1 MHIHTRRS
9 LTALSL
15 LSFGVAL
22 GCGASKDT
30 SGENNCLPSDPNC
43 NDGGQGFDVSG
54 LDIGGGD
61 GFVVQDISIDPS
73 NATIY
78 IDTATTPPTPAS
90 QTYTAK
96 LNLPGGGQKD
106 VTGEVL
112 LTLDDPSLGNF
123 KGNVF
128 TSVSSLPGVKAGAV
142 GGVTTIVHGNAEGK
156 SGTAALTIV
165 QLRKTGDHRDF
176 YFEVPYLSPP
186 TPDRDVL
193 KFGTNIK
200 QVDVAISMDT
210 TGSMGGSIANLKSGI
225 TTTLF
230 PGLVAAI
237 PSVGLAV
244 AYHDDY
250 PTGSYGNAGCGTVL
264 PGDVPSGIVQV
275 VTTDLP
281 TATTAANK
289 LETHCGGDGPEAQEP
304 SMHHI
309 LTGKELK
316 WDTGS
321 VPAHTP
327 APGTFGGVD
336 FRPGSLPVVVEITDI
351 TWHDATTPT
360 GAAAPYGTDVT
371 SPPSITDVINDFNS
385 NNARFIDITNGAY
398 ISFEPQLE
406 DQANQVSDA
415 TKSNIPPS
423 AFAAGGTDCPTGMSG
438 AGRPPTGPAG
448 TCRLNF
454 LHNNGAGVSDSIVK
468 AIQAVSVG
476 STFDVTAQP
485 SNDPTNAPGTDGK
498 PVDAT
503 KFIKALRA
511 MDEGSPKD
519 GCPAHAAKDTDGD
532 GIKDTFLTVVVGTA
546 VCFEVLPQE
555 NTTVPPKPQVQF
567 FNAFIDVL
575 GMPGSVKL
583 DRRIVL
589 FEVPPKDPTAK

>member
-1 MHIHTRRS
+1 MICKRRS

-15 LSFGVAL
+15 FSFVVGGVAL

-30 SGENNCLPSDPNC
+30 NNDNCLDPTTC
-43 NDGGQGFDVSG
+43 NDGGSNFDVGG
-54 LDIGGGD
+54 LDVGNSD
-61 GFVVQDISIDPS
+61 GFVVQDISLDPI

-78 IDTATTPPTPAS
+78 IDTATTPPTAAK

-96 LNLPGGGQKD
+96 LNLQGGGQKD
-106 VTGEVL
+106 VTGEVVL
-112 LTLDDPSLGNF
+112 SLDDPSLGTFTANS
-123 KGNVF
+123 F
-128 TSVSSLPGVKAGAV
+128 TSVTALPGVKAGAV
-142 GGVTTIVHGNAEGK
+142 GGVTTIVTGKAEGK
-156 SGTAALTIV
+156 QGTAALTIV

-176 YFEVPYLSPP
+176 YFEVPYLSAP

-193 KFGTNIK
+193 KFSTNIK

-210 TGSMGGSIANLKSGI
+210 TGSMGGSIDNLKTNI
-225 TTTLF
+225 TSTMF

-250 PTGSYGNAGCGTVL
+250 PVDGHGDPGCGSGL
-264 PGDVPSGIVQV
+264 PGDVPSGIVQA

-304 SMHHI
+304 SMWHI
-309 LTGKELK
+309 LTGKALN
-316 WDTGS
+316 WTGGS
-321 VPAHTP
+321 VPDHTP
-327 APGTFGGVD
+327 APGTFGAVD
-336 FRPGSLPVVVEITDI
+336 FRPGSLAVVVEITDVD
-351 TWHDATTPT
+351 WHDI
-360 GAAAPYGTDVT
+360 AASPYGPDVL
-371 SPPSITDVINDFNS
+371 SPPAMADVQTAFNS
-385 NNARFIDITNGAY
+385 NNARFVDVTNGAF
-398 ISFEPQLE
+398 SAPE
-406 DQANQVSDA
+406 DQANTLSDA
-415 TKSNIPPS
+415 TKSNLPPA
-423 AFAAGGTDCPTGMSG
+423 AFAAGATDCPTGISG
-438 AGRPPTGPAG
+438 AGRPATGPG
-448 TCRLNF
+448 GSCRLNF
-454 LHNNGAGVSDSIVK
+454 LHSDGSGVSSSIVK
-468 AIQAVSVG
+468 AIQGISVG

-532 GIKDTFLTVVVGTA
+532 GFKDTFLTVTVGTP

-555 NTTVPPKPQVQF
+555 NTTVPPKPQAQF

-583 DRRIVL
+583 DHRVVL
-589 FEVPPKDPTAK
+589 FLVPPKSPDAR

>member
-1 MHIHTRRS
+1 MRS
-9 LTALSL
+9 LTSLTTLSV
-15 LSFGVAL
+15 LSVGLAL

-30 SGENNCLPSDPNC
+30 SDNNNCLPSDPNC
-43 NDGGQGFDVSG
+43 NDGGSNFDVSG

-61 GFVVQDISIDPS
+61 GFVLQGISLDPS

-78 IDTATTPPTPAS
+78 IDTATATPTAAT

-96 LNLPGGGQKD
+96 LNLDGGGQKD
-106 VTGEVL
+106 VTGEVV
-112 LTLDDPSLGNF
+112 LTLDNPALGTF
-123 KGNVF
+123 KANQF
-128 TSVSSLPGVKAGAV
+128 TSVTSLPGLKPGEV
-142 GGVTTIVHGNAEGK
+142 GGVTTIVTGKAEGK
-156 SGTAALTIV
+156 TGTAALTIV

-210 TGSMGGSIANLKSGI
+210 TGSMGGSIANLKTNLSG
-225 TTTLF
+225 TMF

-250 PTGSYGNAGCGTVL
+250 PTGSYGTPSCFGASAL
-264 PGDVPSGIVQV
+264 PGDLPSGIVQV

-281 TATTAANK
+281 TAQTAANK
-289 LETHCGGDGPEAQEP
+289 LETHCGADGPEAQEP
-304 SMHHI
+304 SMWHI
-309 LTGKELK
+309 LTGKALV
-316 WDTGS
+316 WNTGS

-336 FRPGSLPVVVEITDI
+336 FRPGSLPVVVEITDV
-351 TWHDATTPT
+351 TWHDSTTPA
-360 GAAAPYGTDVT
+360 GSPAPYGSDVT
-371 SPPSITDVINDFNS
+371 DPPQIADVITAFNS
-385 NNARFIDITNGAY
+385 NNARFIDITNGAF
-398 ISFEPQLE
+398 SASEE
-406 DQANQVSDA
+406 QANQVSDA
-415 TKSNIPPS
+415 TKSNLPPA
-423 AFAAGGTDCPTGMSG
+423 AFAAGATDCPTGMSG
-438 AGRPPTGPAG
+438 AARPATGPAG
-448 TCRLNF
+448 SCRLNF
-454 LHNNGAGVSDSIVK
+454 LHNNGAGVSTSVVK
-468 AIQAVSVG
+468 AIQGISVG

-532 GIKDTFLTVVVGTA
+532 GYKDTFLTVTVGTP

-583 DRRIVL
+583 DHRIVL